1 MSGNEPVNPYGP
13 PEPGGEQSPA
23 EAPGGPQF
31 GQRSDSWS
39 PGDQGNIAAA
49 NGAGNRVPGA
59 PQFGQRSDSWSPGGQ
74 STSAT
79 SNGQGSPWPVYGA
92 SGGQGQPGASQG
104 QFPPGQ
110 YGQPGGQAPQ
120 GLYPGQNPYP
130 QQGQNP
136 GTQYPPQGQYPQGP
150 YGAPTPYGQ
159 GQYAAPTGD
168 MPSRTGAIL
177 TLIGGIFLMIIVAP
191 IVFFSLVMNAVGV
204 DRLMDGGLQATNG
217 GTMNVGSAGVVAVLP
232 VSGEATSCVAT
243 DSTGNATELYYEV
256 QSGGTYVGRGLAEG
270 QYTIE
275 CEGVTAGSELMVL
288 DGTVLGEIVDG
299 TVQAM
304 VWATVI
310 GLVGLALTIGGI
322 IWLVKR
328 NQASRAY
335 LQGRPY

>member
-23 EAPGGPQF
+23 EAP
-31 GQRSDSWS
+31 
-39 PGDQGNIAAA
+39 A
-49 NGAGNRVPGA
+49 A
-59 PQFGQRSDSWSPGGQ
+59 PQFGQRSENWTPPSNGGAGGQVPAAPQFGQRSETWMPGGQ
-74 STSAT
+74 NSSAA
-79 SNGQGSPWPVYGA
+79 SNGQGNPWPVYGEA
-92 SGGQGQPGASQG
+92 GNQSQPGASQG
-104 QFPPGQ
+104 QFPAGQ

-120 GLYPGQNPYP
+120 GPYPGQNPYP
-130 QQGQNP
+130 QQGGQYP
-136 GTQYPPQGQYPQGP
+136 GNQYPPQSQYPQAP
-150 YGAPTPYGQ
+150 YAAPTPYSQ
-159 GQYAAPTGD
+159 GQNSVSTGGE

-177 TLIGGIFLMIIVAP
+177 TLIGGIFLMIVVAP

-204 DRLMDGGLQATNG
+204 DRLMEGGLQATNG
-217 GTMNVGSAGVVAVLP
+217 GTMSVGSAGVVAVLP
-232 VSGEATSCVAT
+232 LSGEATSCLAT
-243 DSTGNATELYYEV
+243 DSAGNSTELYYEV

-270 QYTIE
+270 EYTIE
-275 CEGVTAGSELMVL
+275 CEGVPSGSELMVL

-299 TVQAM
+299 TVQAV

-328 NQASRAY
+328 NQARRAY